1 MLFLSFDSLK
11 ELLERFENNND
22 NKEDEDKDETYDD
35 DENDDDVEN
44 DGNGNKEFFLTTSEK
59 ILLGVTSPV
68 WFPVA
73 TTGVI
78 VASPFVAG
86 YFAVRKFVNKRKIKL
101 FSEDPKAHMK
111 KETKSYLHKKK
122 EDDMLER
129 AGKYIEQTEKAVYS
143 YEQLIPMRI
152 KALKELAE
160 KLENE
165 TRLEAHKN
173 YDNISRSIQSLRDE
187 ICPLKNELS
196 TNLLGHHA

>member
-1 MLFLSFDSLK
+1 
-11 ELLERFENNND
+11 
-22 NKEDEDKDETYDD
+22 
-35 DENDDDVEN
+35 
-44 DGNGNKEFFLTTSEK
+44 
-59 ILLGVTSPV
+59 
-68 WFPVA
+68 
-73 TTGVI
+73 
-78 VASPFVAG
+78 
-86 YFAVRKFVNKRKIKL
+86 
-101 FSEDPKAHMK
+101 
-111 KETKSYLHKKK
+111 
-122 EDDMLER
+122 MLER